1 DAGVKAAIDAAE
13 GEALAGTDQYE
24 QARDNVDEDAVGF
37 GYLKLGA
44 LVNQLGPQGAALQPL
59 LGQIGDTTAFALVA
73 ESDAIRIETASIGV
87 EGEGA
92 LDAGEMLGQVPGGA
106 WLAVGTADIGGQLER
121 ALQQFGQLGAFGGVD
136 IEQV

>member
-1 DAGVKAAIDAAE
+1 
-13 GEALAGTDQYE
+13 
-24 QARDNVDEDAVGF
+24 
-37 GYLKLGA
+37 GA

-136 IEQV
+136 IEQVLGQIQQASGIDLRADLLSWMGDGALFVRGQSIAELNGAF